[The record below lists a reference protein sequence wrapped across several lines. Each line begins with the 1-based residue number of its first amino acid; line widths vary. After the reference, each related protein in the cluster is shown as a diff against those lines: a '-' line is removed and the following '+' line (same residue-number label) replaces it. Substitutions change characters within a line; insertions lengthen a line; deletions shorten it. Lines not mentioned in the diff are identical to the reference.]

1 MSPLKTLASIL
12 VLFITLGVL
21 AAVFPKNGISV
32 FNVTLR
38 FPSLASLFPEK
49 QDTPQ
54 EPAEDPEKAIQRM
67 LEETRQR
74 EFSVYADSVKFY
86 ESFFKKGAT
95 RFDLPNN
102 DPTWFD
108 RFFLHLEL
116 ASLEDKVV
124 HILHYGDSQIEED
137 RISGTIREN
146 LQEIFGGSGPG
157 MLPPILE
164 VPSMTTSH
172 WNSGDLER
180 FILFGLKEQEAS
192 HNRYGP
198 LAQLANLNG
207 SASIHIK
214 KRPNREK
221 QFPHV
226 GEYSQI
232 RVLTS
237 ANSQISISL
246 SYDSTYIENEGDPEK
261 EKKKKRSVMAPNPK
275 VENFEKLRVYQWLL
289 PQPTDVA
296 RLNLSG
302 SGEIYGISLDG
313 NHGVALDNV
322 PMRGSSGTIFHRID
336 KDLLQESYD
345 ALNARLI
352 IMEYGGNLVP
362 GTHKGNVEWTKKII
376 TRQIQTIQKVNPNA
390 DILFIGPADMAKQI
404 NGQLQTYPGLSLV
417 IKALREVCE
426 ENGVAYWDMHR
437 VMGGNGSMQKWVKRT
452 PALGHTDYIH
462 FTRQGAS
469 HIGNLFSS
477 SLKTYY
483 DFFKFRDAH
492 KIDDDK
498 LNDIRAFVDSLKTK
512 TPDSTI
518 KSSMTIQ
525 GEQ

>member
-1 MSPLKTLASIL
+1 MSPFKTLCSIII
-12 VLFITLGVL
+12 LFVALGLLSV
-21 AAVFPKNGISV
+21 VFPEKGISF

-38 FPSLASLFPEK
+38 FPTLSDMFPKAEDKPTEK
-49 QDTPQ
+49 
-54 EPAEDPEKAIQRM
+54 AEDPEIAIQRM

-74 EFSVYADSVKFY
+74 EFSVYADSLHFY

-116 ASLEDKVV
+116 ASLEEKVV
-124 HILHYGDSQIEED
+124 HIIHYGDSQIEED
-137 RISGTIREN
+137 RISGTIREE
-146 LQEIFGGSGPG
+146 LQEVFGGSGPG

-180 FILFGLKEQEAS
+180 FILFGPKEQEAT

-198 LAQLANLNG
+198 LAQFANLNG
-207 SASIHIK
+207 SASIQIK
-214 KRPNREK
+214 KRPNRKK

-232 RVLTS
+232 RVLTGKEKS
-237 ANSQISISL
+237 LNISL

-261 EKKKKRSVMAPNPK
+261 EKKKKKAVNAPAPK
-275 VENFEKLRVYQWLL
+275 VERFEKLNVYQWIL
-289 PQPTDVA
+289 PEPTDVA
-296 RLNLSG
+296 RLSLSG
-302 SGEIYGISLDG
+302 EAEIYGIAVDG
-313 NHGVALDNV
+313 RFGVALDNV

-336 KDLLQESYD
+336 KTLLKESYD

-362 GTHKGNVEWTKKII
+362 GTNRGNVEWTKKII
-376 TRQIQTIQKVNPNA
+376 TRQIHTIQSVNPNA

-404 NGQLQTYPGLSLV
+404 NGQLQTYPGLPLV

-462 FTRQGAS
+462 FTRQGAA

-498 LNDIRAFVDSLKTK
+498 LNDIRAFADSLKTQ
-512 TPDSTI
+512 DSTI
-518 KSSMTIQ
+518 KSSAITQ
-525 GEQ
+525 EEQ